1 MREAGK
7 VETFFTWIISLV
19 TLVLKDVSKSLR
31 YVESVTYSTIKSN
44 YQNEV
49 LFFSEQSGTVDLN
62 FVPGEIAWEA
72 HLGTPVVGM
81 YHWQPDGLQKVPS
94 TFVAEETIDS
104 IMNSALNGEN
114 GSRFLGKGQ
123 ELVLK

>member
-1 MREAGK
+1 MFQRVWDMQDQLHVAL
-7 VETFFTWIISLV
+7 F
-19 TLVLKDVSKSLR
+19 
-31 YVESVTYSTIKSN
+31 SN
-44 YQNEV
+44 FWNEV
-49 LFFSEQSGTVDLN
+49 LFFVNKMDYLN